1 MSMSNRRSGYQTDH
15 CAEKDLESLP
25 RLFKGVLLCVGL
37 GFKGFGSWGQRW
49 VCSVLASCYSLL
61 KWKRYLW
68 PHSLQQLGA
77 RAHESVI
84 PFPALFCLR
93 RNGKAYLLLLGGIPH
108 FPAGND
114 DSHHSGS
121 SHPLVRHQW
130 DHRKQQRQAYGALL
144 DVLPRPVGYFLMGGR
159 RQDLKW
165 CLSASSCLWAAWDVI
180 SHCTSYVFC
189 KDSSFNHFY
198 LCPQIA
204 R

>member
-1 MSMSNRRSGYQTDH
+1 MYGIAKWIFLQMSVSNRRSGYQEDH
-15 CAEKDLESLP
+15 CAEKDLESIP

-37 GFKGFGSWGQRW
+37 GFKGFGSRSQRW
-49 VCSVLASCYSLL
+49 VCSELASCYSLL

-68 PHSLQQLGA
+68 PRSLQQLGA
-77 RAHESVI
+77 RAHKSVI

-130 DHRKQQRQAYGALL
+130 DHRKQQRQAFGGSSGCPSQTCRRFL
-144 DVLPRPVGYFLMGGR
+144 DG
-159 RQDLKW
+159 
-165 CLSASSCLWAAWDVI
+165 WAAPSSEMV
-180 SHCTSYVFC
+180 SFC
-189 KDSSFNHFY
+189 FRLPVSSLRCHLPLY
-198 LCPQIA
+198 
-204 R
+204 